1 MDPELFERMQE
12 AALRF
17 RSGESDVEEIMTPNG
32 IARLVRDPTNDLGFR
47 IDFVGEGAKHSVAIQ
62 HYPPSPTRPPGYPAP
77 LPFLANSRSTVDTL
91 DQTVSWPDA
100 DPKPAFRA
108 VARACLEDG
117 WAEVSAGTGEAV
129 FEKDGA
135 ERTLRLV
142 RTSPHDPLQPS
153 LVLRERRLAPK

>member
-1 MDPELFERMQE
+1 MDPALFQKMQE

-17 RSGESDVEEIMTPNG
+17 RSGQTDVEEIMTPNG
-32 IARLVRDPTNDLGFR
+32 LARLVRDPTNELGFR

-77 LPFLANSRSTVDTL
+77 MPFLANCRSTIDTL
-91 DQTVSWPDA
+91 DQTVSWPEPSDPEDA
-100 DPKPAFRA
+100 YRR
-108 VARACLEDG
+108 VSQACLDDG
-117 WAEVSAGTGEAV
+117 WSEVASSATEAV

-135 ERTLRLV
+135 ERRLRLS
-142 RTSPHDPLQPS
+142 RDPLEPS